1 MGRYC
6 DVYGQQVKLGG
17 LLAEAILESAEDR
30 QLSDGIGFAGVVLVR
45 EDGDDMAYLA
55 DGPVVLDRTDVQDVA
70 ALMRYKILHGW
81 ADKCRDWGRSFDNDQ
96 PISSLQDIMG
106 YATDV
111 SNFERLA
118 LWLARCP
125 DEQELVWA

>member
-118 LWLARCP
+118 LWLAHT

>member
-6 DVYGQQVKLGG
+6 DVYGQQVKLTG
-17 LLAEAILESAEDR
+17 LLAEAILESAEDVHIH
-30 QLSDGIGFAGVVLVR
+30 QAIGFAGVGLER
-45 EDGDDMAYLA
+45 EEGDDMYYLA
-55 DGPVVLDRTDVQDVA
+55 DGPVVLDRKDVEEVA
-70 ALMRYKILHGW
+70 SLMRYKLLNGW
-81 ADKCRDWGRSFDNDQ
+81 ADKCRDWGRSFNNDQ

-118 LWLARCP
+118 LWLART
-125 DEQELVWA
+125 DEPELVWA

>member
-118 LWLARCP
+118 LWLAYT

>member
-1 MGRYC
+1 MGRYAN
-6 DVYGQQVKLGG
+6 VYGQQVKLTG
-17 LLAEAILESAEDR
+17 LLSEAILESAEEAHA
-30 QLSDGIGFAGVVLVR
+30 LNDGCFAGVGL
-45 EDGDDMAYLA
+45 ECEEGDDMAYLA
-55 DGPVVLDRTDVQDVA
+55 GGAVVLDREDVEEVA
-70 ALMRYKILHGW
+70 AQMRYKILHGW
-81 ADKCRDWGRSFDNDQ
+81 ANRCRDWGVSFNNDQ

-118 LWLARCP
+118 LWLAHT

>member
-1 MGRYC
+1 MGRYAN
-6 DVYGQQVKLGG
+6 VYGQQVKLTG
-17 LLAEAILESAEDR
+17 LLSEAILESAEEAHA
-30 QLSDGIGFAGVVLVR
+30 LNDGCFAGVGLECPEG
-45 EDGDDMAYLA
+45 EDMFCLGE
-55 DGPVVLDRTDVQDVA
+55 GPVVLDRQDVA
-70 ALMRYKILHGW
+70 DVASLMRHKLLNGW
-81 ADKCRDWGRSFDNDQ
+81 ANKCRDWGRSFNNDQ

-118 LWLARCP
+118 LWLAHT

>member
-1 MGRYC
+1 MGRYAN
-6 DVYGQQVKLGG
+6 VYGQQVKLTG
-17 LLAEAILESAEDR
+17 LLTEAILESAEDR
-30 QLSDGIGFAGVVLVR
+30 QVWQGVGFAGVPL
-45 EDGDDMAYLA
+45 EPEGDDMYCLG
-55 DGPVVLDRTDVQDVA
+55 DGPVVLDRKDVEDVT
-70 ALMRYKILHGW
+70 ALMRHKLLNGW
-81 ADKCRDWGRSFDNDQ
+81 ANKCRDWGRSFDNDQ

-118 LWLARCP
+118 LWLAYT

>member
-30 QLSDGIGFAGVVLVR
+30 QISDGIGFARVVLVR

-118 LWLARCP
+118 LWLAHTEEP
-125 DEQELVWA
+125 KLVWA